1 MSKIL
6 CSLVQLF
13 LTQSLKYSEAL
24 SGFMFLIFM
33 TLNNMIILLF
43 HNLSRLGVYWFPNT
57 KGENKLYLTLI
68 SFS

>member
-1 MSKIL
+1 MNKIL

-33 TLNNMIILLF
+33 TLNNVIILLF
-43 HNLSRLGVYWFPNT
+43 HNLSSLDVYWFTDT
-57 KGENKLYLTLI
+57 KGENKFHLTLI
-68 SFS
+68 FF